1 MARVVIEIDGDA
13 SGAEAAL
20 EEVQESLGG
29 LDEASESAGSSFGG
43 LNTKLVNA
51 ASAVGIAKA
60 GFELLRGGI
69 NMLWGAT
76 ERYFT
81 ATEDGQA
88 MWEDLERQAGELKNM
103 LFELFIG
110 TSDQTEA
117 FARMSA
123 IMGDLVSVGHAV
135 VGVVSPLVNLIRSG
149 VGFTMNFAS
158 ALMGV
163 DREAR
168 AAARGLDGLQGE
180 IGEAERRM
188 EAFRAAFENVAGVET
203 IDNLAENMIGEV
215 VEVSQAFEALEGTM
229 FESLMETRATAT
241 AQAFETLAG
250 RMFETLMESRAAE
263 EGYLTAS
270 HAIFQFHQEIS
281 AASEMSWELRGRLRE
296 IANSVEG
303 GRHVWNAASQAIVEH
318 QNQQLAMAAALDET
332 SRSSSRSGES
342 TRDMGA
348 ASASAAMD
356 VVALALA
363 EGQLAEIIK
372 YTNSKMS
379 EQAALAATAEKQ
391 RLAAR
396 EGKMADIAA
405 ADEFEREMMLR
416 REQLRQQLE
425 DNEATRAAR
434 QQERVNLAKGGYQ
447 TLTTSAIGMVAAHIK
462 AGKQSAEEI
471 RKLIGS
477 ELVALG
483 TMGLAKAAMMVFEP
497 GKQALAA
504 GLAVASI
511 AAIGVGAKMG
521 ANASGG
527 GGGVAAPA
535 STSAPSVTNVTF
547 QSNFAQ
553 IGSRDQFLRV
563 TGDSFQEAVDEGYIA
578 LPRGN

>member
-69 NMLWGAT
+69 NMLWEST

-88 MWEDLERQAGELKNM
+88 MWEDLERQGRAIKRM

-110 TSDQTEA
+110 TDDQTEA

-123 IMGDLVSVGHAV
+123 IMGDLVG
-135 VGVVSPLVNLIRSG
+135 
-149 VGFTMNFAS
+149 
-158 ALMGV
+158 
-163 DREAR
+163 
-168 AAARGLDGLQGE
+168 AARGAMAILQPFANLMRGAMSA
-180 IGEAERRM
+180 GARAM
-188 EAFRAAFENVAGVET
+188 SAAFGDAGSMTERFGDHIETAEERIRSLQTLLDQSSDPISNATDLLDHYGQTVSHAVAGV
-203 IDNLAENMIGEV
+203 AEVAASVDG
-215 VEVSQAFEALEGTM
+215 LEFDATTM
-229 FESLMETRATAT
+229 THGFDEAT
-241 AQAFETLAG
+241 AQFQQNVADVLASATSLEDLDVPVSAVFVDGLRVVGRGVDNLRDSMAEITLTIGGQQMTALDAWG
-250 RMFETLMESRAAE
+250 SQLEFLKIQLDEEDRA
-263 EGYLTAS
+263 LRAS
-270 HAIFQFHQEIS
+270 
-281 AASEMSWELRGRLRE
+281 SE
-296 IANSVEG
+296 
-303 GRHVWNAASQAIVEH
+303 AIVV
-318 QNQQLAMAAALDET
+318 A
-332 SRSSSRSGES
+332 SGR
-342 TRDMGA
+342 TRDLGA

-356 VVALALA
+356 VVALAIAEGDLA
-363 EGQLAEIIK
+363 ESIK
-372 YTNSKMS
+372 HTNAKMS

-405 ADEFEREMMLR
+405 ADEFEREMMMR
-416 REQLRQQLE
+416 RETLREQLE

-434 QQERVNLAKGGYQ
+434 QQDRVNLAKGGYQ